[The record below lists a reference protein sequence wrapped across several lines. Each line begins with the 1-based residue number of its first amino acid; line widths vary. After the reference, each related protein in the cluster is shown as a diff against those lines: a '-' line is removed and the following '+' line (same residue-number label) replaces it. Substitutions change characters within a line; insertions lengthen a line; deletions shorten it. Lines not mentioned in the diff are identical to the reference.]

1 MLVHQPS
8 NYIDFLKYCKKRR
21 SFCKG
26 YQRLKK
32 DRSRGDINQFDYVK
46 SLRKIHRAAIELELE
61 YFDILY
67 MRSN

>member
-1 MLVHQPS
+1 MLVSQPS
-8 NYIDFLKYCKKRR
+8 NYIDLLKYYKKRK

-32 DRSRGDINQFDYVK
+32 DRGRGYINQHDYVR

-67 MRSN
+67 MRLS